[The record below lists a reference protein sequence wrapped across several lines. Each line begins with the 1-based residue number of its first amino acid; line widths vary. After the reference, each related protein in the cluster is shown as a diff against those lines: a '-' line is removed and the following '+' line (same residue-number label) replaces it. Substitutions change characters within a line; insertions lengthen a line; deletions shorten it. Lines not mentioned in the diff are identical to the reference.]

1 MSINFIDFVDVF
13 PYTVVDRTID
23 GNRMVLGIIE
33 NVSGI
38 AGGYEYYP
46 LTCVIDVATEAEME
60 LIDAKVVEKNL
71 G

>member
-1 MSINFIDFVDVF
+1 MSINFIDFVDIF
-13 PYTVVDRTID
+13 PYTIVDRTTD
-23 GNRMVLGIIE
+23 GNRVVLGVIE
-33 NVSGI
+33 NVSGV

>member
-33 NVSGI
+33 NVSGV

-60 LIDAKVVEKNL
+60 LIDAKVAEKNL